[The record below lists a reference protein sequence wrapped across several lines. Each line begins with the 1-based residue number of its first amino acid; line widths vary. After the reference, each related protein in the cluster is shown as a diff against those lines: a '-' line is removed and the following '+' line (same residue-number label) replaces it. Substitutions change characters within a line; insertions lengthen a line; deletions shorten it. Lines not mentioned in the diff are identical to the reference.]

1 MGAWCALERPMNIMA
16 WWNIKNG
23 LLLLAFSVIWFF
35 ILTRLGR
42 EVTLGVQVAIVILGA
57 SLSTGLCMLISSVG
71 IWFVRKFL

>member
-1 MGAWCALERPMNIMA
+1 MNIMA

-42 EVTLGVQVAIVILGA
+42 EVTLGVQVAIIILGA
-57 SLSTGLCMLISSVG
+57 SLSTGLCMLMSSVG
-71 IWFVRKFL
+71 IWFARKFL